1 MLKVKVFTIFPELF
15 PGPLGA
21 SIMGRALQ
29 EGRWSLD
36 IINIRDF
43 ATDRHKTVDDQGF
56 GGGPGMI
63 MRPDVLDGALRA
75 SYGETRPDRLIYMS
89 PRGVTLTQGGAQDLS
104 KVESL
109 GILCGRF
116 EGVDQRVLDY
126 WGFEEVSIGDYVLSG
141 GEIAAYTLLDVTL
154 RLVPGIMGQEQSL
167 HEESFSN
174 NLLEYPQFTRPREWN
189 DCNVPE
195 ILLSGNHELIKQ
207 WRLEQSEQLTK
218 SRRPDLWQAYT
229 ASKKDC

>member
-1 MLKVKVFTIFPELF
+1 MLRVKVFTIFPELF

-36 IINIRDF
+36 VINIRDY

-75 SYGETRPDRLIYMS
+75 AYGETRPDRLIYMS
-89 PRGVTLTQGGAQDLS
+89 PRGTTLNQGGAQDLS

-126 WGFEEVSIGDYVLSG
+126 WKFEEVSMGDYVLSG
-141 GEIAAYTLLDVTL
+141 GEIAAYALLDATL

-218 SRRPDLWQAYT
+218 LRRPDLWQAYM
-229 ASKKDC
+229 ACKKDC